1 MLRDQLLDV
10 SHTQYLLLYGGI
22 QPSLPSGS
30 SVGKL
35 VRGISSCFP
44 RVTVAV
50 KSVHP
55 ALVVMDPTSGILT
68 RLPDHAAAV
77 RAAERLDSAVSR
89 NLRGLSA
96 VWWDI
101 SAMLGH
107 VNESLIIGSVSCQ
120 CHYGD
125 QINRKLVDTVL
136 GSEWWRAWY
145 GSLTRTHMTA

>member
-1 MLRDQLLDV
+1 
-10 SHTQYLLLYGGI
+10 
-22 QPSLPSGS
+22 
-30 SVGKL
+30 
-35 VRGISSCFP
+35 
-44 RVTVAV
+44 V

-55 ALVVMDPTSGILT
+55 ALVVKDPTSGILT

-77 RAAERLDSAVSR
+77 RAAEQLDSEVSR

-101 SAMLGH
+101 SAMLMH
-107 VNESLIIGSVSCQ
+107 VNESLIIGAIGCQ

-125 QINRKLVDTVL
+125 QINRKLADTVL

-145 GSLTRTHMTA
+145 GSLITRT